1 MRFALAPGSGITN
14 EHDASIKIYKYDET
28 LMDYQLVRRYTNT
41 DDVPEKLAL
50 LAGQYKAVV
59 QVGERMVTSFD
70 ERYYYGEEV
79 FNIVAGQVTHVEVVC
94 DLQSTIVKVV
104 YDESIVAKFKP
115 GFATT
120 VAIDE
125 EYNQAEI
132 NSGDVHSLKFTETKV
147 GYFLLPEGKT
157 TLVWQF
163 EGVNESESGSELPDG
178 STLEGGKIVAG
189 GVIENVKAN
198 ARYTISLNYSKDA
211 PGGLVI
217 SASVDADF
225 DEDEIIDNRIPFSPD
240 PTMMGKGFD
249 MTQIQSSIG
258 QTLTYEISALA
269 NISKIDMLVDGVQFD
284 VLNDTIEGI
293 TLTKVSV
300 EDNTQYTLAI
310 SEAFFV
316 NTPGGQNLL
325 SFYIEDVDGG
335 KATKG
340 VTYNCEGVLPLDVA
354 NVDLWQATAVFKAS
368 VLNSSATNVKIAYRV
383 AGASSW
389 TELAAEAGADGQY
402 TATATDFSAGKNY
415 EFKLIYT
422 DASKGKVLN
431 FETEAGAQIPNAG
444 FENWHTNNGLYYPY
458 LESEVAFWLTGNNS
472 FATLTK
478 PDTENVRPGS
488 TGTTSAYLKSQA
500 AGIQGVTTK
509 FAAGNLFTGTFRIA
523 GTNGTVTFGRDFTF
537 TAKPKSFSFWMKNN
551 EGQINMEVGN
561 PASGTDIYT
570 IMVIITDGTTF
581 AVDTKDES
589 SFLKMD
595 SLATRDG
602 VIGYGYITGQDSRTE
617 WTEETINITYRED
630 MKNVKPKKLVIS
642 FTPSGYGDYFCG
654 STDSWMYVDDVR
666 FNY

>member
-1 MRFALAPGSGITN
+1 
-14 EHDASIKIYKYDET
+14 
-28 LMDYQLVRRYTNT
+28 
-41 DDVPEKLAL
+41 
-50 LAGQYKAVV
+50 
-59 QVGERMVTSFD
+59 MVTSFD

-104 YDESIVAKFKP
+104 YDENIVAKFKP

-189 GVIENVKAN
+189 GVIENVKSN

-368 VLNSSATNVKIAYRV
+368 VLNSSAANVKIAYRV

-422 DASKGKVLN
+422 DASKGKVLS

-444 FENWHTNNGLYYPY
+444 LENWHTGSNGLYYPY

-488 TGTTSAYLKSQA
+488 TGTTSAYLKSQE
-500 AGIQGVTTK
+500 AGAMGITK
-509 FAAGNLFTGTFRIA
+509 FAAGNLFTGTFRIS

-551 EGQINMEVGN
+551 EGTIDVNSGK
-561 PASGTDIYT
+561 PGSGTDIYT
-570 IMVIITDGTTF
+570 VMVIITDGTTF
-581 AVDTKDES
+581 AVDTNDES
-589 SFLKMD
+589 TFLKMD

-602 VIGYGYITGQDSRTE
+602 VIGYGYITGQDSNPE
-617 WTEETINITYRED
+617 WDEYTIDITYRED
-630 MKNVKPKKLVIS
+630 MKNVKPKKLVLS

-654 STDSWMYVDDVR
+654 STKSWMYVDDVR